1 MIARLLPILYYH
13 HVGERCEPLGHR
25 RLWTSQARFRQQMG
39 YLAQKG
45 YRCLSLRDG
54 GSLLE
59 GKEPIPPRVAV
70 LTFDDGYENF
80 YEFAWPVLR
89 QYGFSATVFVVTE
102 HVGGLSQWDPRSA
115 TPLMNWDQLRELTLQ
130 GIEIGSHTVNHARL
144 TQLSTA
150 DAKWELETSRRVL
163 EQNLGVSVSALAY
176 PFGDWNDSVEE
187 LARQTGYRLACS
199 IIRGNRHAAAELH
212 RLKRVPV
219 DDFTDPSRLRRK
231 LSSIYDLTCRLRR
244 FGRRLR
250 GH

>member
-13 HVGERCEPLGHR
+13 HVGERSEPLGHR

-45 YRCLSLRDG
+45 YRCVRLREG

-80 YEFAWPVLR
+80 YEFACPVLR
-89 QYGFSATVFVVTE
+89 QYGFGATVFVVTE
-102 HVGGLSQWDPRSA
+102 HVGGASRWDPGSA
-115 TPLMNWDQLRELTLQ
+115 MPLMNWDQLRELTLQ
-130 GIEIGSHTVNHARL
+130 GIEIGSHTVNHERL

-150 DAKWELETSRRVL
+150 AAKWELETSRRVL
-163 EQNLGVSVSALAY
+163 EQKLGVPVDALAY
-176 PFGDWNDSVEE
+176 PYGDWNDSVEE
-187 LARQTGYRLACS
+187 LARQTGYRRACS
-199 IIRGNRHAAAELH
+199 SIRGNRHAAAELH

-219 DDFTDPSRLRRK
+219 DDFTDLFRLRRK